1 MQAVSSSLH
10 WNTNVSGVSI
20 TSQPGAG
27 EKFNGSATKDKR
39 ALEKCHWE
47 KNNPNYEDRKKPK
60 TKIDEWEG
68 KEIEGDWGL
77 RNQQGTE
84 VRRTRPASETL
95 AKRQRKTVVTKSG
108 TIL

>member
-1 MQAVSSSLH
+1 M
-10 WNTNVSGVSI
+10 GV
-20 TSQPGAG
+20 G
-27 EKFNGSATKDKR
+27 R
-39 ALEKCHWE
+39 
-47 KNNPNYEDRKKPK
+47 
-60 TKIDEWEG
+60 EG
-68 KEIEGDWGL
+68 EIEGDWGL